1 METTTRICALRE
13 LIPATPIHPGEM
25 IKDELQAQG
34 VSQRKFVGI
43 TGMPYTAFN
52 EIINGHRPITNDT
65 ALKIEITANLWI
77 GLQSDYNIQT
87 ARRDSGLSAVLD
99 QTRKTIAAL

>member
-52 EIINGHRPITNDT
+52 EIINGHRPTIIYRPLAVIPAFLRFSTKHAKRLRHYSYDEQNVHH
-65 ALKIEITANLWI
+65 
-77 GLQSDYNIQT
+77 
-87 ARRDSGLSAVLD
+87 RRAQPQQGAVSV
-99 QTRKTIAAL
+99 

>member
-65 ALKIEITANLWI
+65 ALKIEAAT
-77 GLQSDYNIQT
+77 GIQT

-99 QTRKTIAAL
+99 QTRKTVAAL

>member
-43 TGMPYTAFN
+43 TAFN

-65 ALKIEITANLWI
+65 ALKIEAATGITANLWI

-99 QTRKTIAAL
+99 QTRKTVAAL